1 MTVRI
6 SLTDSDLEL
15 AQFVARRCTD
25 MNMRRGDAP
34 AYAMNAERMQDN
46 YIANYA
52 SARCELAT
60 AKHTNRHWNA
70 SWWKPEDHHL
80 YGDRADVGEDI
91 EVKRI
96 RDPHHNL
103 LLKQK
108 YAILNHILVLAFS
121 NDNTPHNVDL
131 IGWAR
136 GPQAWEDGTPPAWDQ
151 SGKLRLVRQD
161 QLTAFAKKTS

>member
-1 MTVRI
+1 
-6 SLTDSDLEL
+6 
-15 AQFVARRCTD
+15 

-70 SWWKPEDHHL
+70 SWWKPEQHHL
-80 YGDRADVGEDI
+80 YADRADVGDNI

-96 RDPHHNL
+96 RNAQHNL
-103 LLKQK
+103 LVKQK
-108 YAILNHILVLAFS
+108 YALLDHVLVLAFS
-121 NDNTPHNVDL
+121 DDNTPHNVTL
-131 IGWAR
+131 IGWCK
-136 GPQAWEDGTPPAWDQ
+136 GPQAWEQGTPPEWDR
-151 SGKLRLVRQD
+151 SGKLRLLRQD
-161 QLTAFAKKTS
+161 QLTAFVAK